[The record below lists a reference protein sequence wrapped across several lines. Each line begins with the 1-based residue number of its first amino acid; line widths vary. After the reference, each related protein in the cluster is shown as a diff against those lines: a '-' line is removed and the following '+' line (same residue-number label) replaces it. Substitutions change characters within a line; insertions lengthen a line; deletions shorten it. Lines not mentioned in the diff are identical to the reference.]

1 MALIYVVEDD
11 VNIQEIEM
19 FALKNSGYRVEGF
32 GNAKDFF
39 AKLSEK
45 TPDLILLDVML
56 PDLDGL
62 SILKK
67 VRTVP
72 DTKKTPVIFAS
83 AKTSEIDKVK
93 GLDMGADDYL
103 AKPFGVMELIS
114 RVKALLRRSNA
125 ASEEKT
131 LALGEIQIDNEKH
144 CVYVGNRLCEL
155 TYKEFELLKMMMQ
168 NVGIVLTRDRIMDR
182 VWGTDYEGESRTLDM
197 HIKTLRKK
205 LGEEGIRIKTVRNVG
220 YVLE

>member
-72 DTKKTPVIFAS
+72 DTKKIPVIFVS
-83 AKTSEIDKVK
+83 AKTSEMDKVK

-131 LALGEIQIDNEKH
+131 LTLGEIQIDNEKH
-144 CVYVGNRLCEL
+144 CVYVANRLCEL